1 MRRSRALYPVAPA
14 RALFA
19 AFVLVATLA
28 TPAIADV
35 PARRVITLAPHLAE
49 MVFATGAEAALVG
62 TVEYSDYPAAA
73 RAIPRVG
80 DAFRLDR
87 ERIMSLRPD
96 LVLAWDGGTPVAV
109 IEQLRGDGHAVAV
122 IGGDTLGSVADA
134 LEQIGRLTGS
144 ETTASLQA
152 ARYRDELAVLRER
165 YHRAAI
171 LPTFFQI
178 SEQPLYTVTGQQII
192 SQAIDLCGGRNVFA
206 DLPGLV
212 AQVSAEAVVAADP
225 RVMLATAGA
234 GDDPLARWRRFQD
247 LAAVSAGHLYLVDGD
262 LVSRPGPRLLIGV
275 SQICESLEASRGRS
289 DG

>member
-1 MRRSRALYPVAPA
+1 MTRSARRDPAAPA
-14 RALFA
+14 WARFV
-19 AFVLVATLA
+19 AFVFIATLA
-28 TPAIADV
+28 TAAVSDV

-49 MVFATGAEAALVG
+49 IVFAAGAGPALVG
-62 TVEYSDYPAAA
+62 TVEYSDYPQAA
-73 RAIPRVG
+73 RDIPRVG

-96 LVLAWDGGTPVAV
+96 LVLAWGGGTPVAV
-109 IEQLRGDGHAVAV
+109 IEQLRGDGHTVVV

-144 ETTASLQA
+144 ETTAAEKA
-152 ARYRDELAVLRER
+152 ARYRGELTALRER
-165 YHRAAI
+165 YRGDAT

-178 SEQPLYTVTGQQII
+178 SEQPLYTVTGRQII

-212 AQVSAEAVVAADP
+212 AQVSAEAVVAAEP

-247 LAAVSAGHLYLVDGD
+247 LAAVRFGHLYLVDGD

-275 SQICESLEASRGRS
+275 SQICERLEASRGRPV
-289 DG
+289 D

>member
-1 MRRSRALYPVAPA
+1 MRCARRDPAAPA
-14 RALFA
+14 WARFVAFLFA
-19 AFVLVATLA
+19 AGLA
-28 TPAIADV
+28 TAAASDV

-49 MVFATGAEAALVG
+49 IVFAAGAGTTLVG
-62 TVEYSDYPAAA
+62 TVEYSDYPQAA
-73 RAIPRVG
+73 RDIPRVG

-96 LVLAWDGGTPVAV
+96 LVLAWGGGTPVAV
-109 IEQLRGDGHAVAV
+109 IEQLRGDGHTVVV
-122 IGGDTLGSVADA
+122 IGGDSLGSVADA

-144 ETTASLQA
+144 DTTAAVQA
-152 ARYRDELAVLRER
+152 ARYRGELTALGER
-165 YHRAAI
+165 YRGDTI

-178 SEQPLYTVTGQQII
+178 SEQPLYTVTGRQII

-247 LAAVSAGHLYLVDGD
+247 LAAVRHGHLYRVDGD

-275 SQICESLEASRGRS
+275 RQICERLEASRGS
-289 DG
+289 PVD